1 MKKIVSNTLV
11 VGTQLIVGGLFLF
24 MLFSGTSVDKKVV
37 LVNNNNLN
45 KMSDAVNE
53 LFVIEPKIIDMTKEE
68 VLLGAEELKLLEEEV
83 IEIHNEEV
91 VVEQPVQ
98 EVIEIIEQPGEE
110 VVVPYTRIIIRR
122 K

>member
-53 LFVIEPKIIDMTKEE
+53 LFVIEPKIIDMTCSRS
-68 VLLGAEELKLLEEEV
+68 
-83 IEIHNEEV
+83 N
-91 VVEQPVQ
+91 
-98 EVIEIIEQPGEE
+98 
-110 VVVPYTRIIIRR
+110 
-122 K
+122 